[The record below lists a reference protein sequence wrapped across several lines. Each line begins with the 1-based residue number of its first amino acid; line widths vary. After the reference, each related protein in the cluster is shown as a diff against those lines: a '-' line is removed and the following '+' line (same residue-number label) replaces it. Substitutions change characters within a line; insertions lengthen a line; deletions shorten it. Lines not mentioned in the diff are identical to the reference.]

1 MSDYFNERNLKN
13 LRKIND
19 LLKELP
25 LFCREFFLG
34 IENLTSTLTRL
45 NYCYDL
51 ITFFDFVEKHIL
63 LKPAKTLLLSD
74 LEKLSATD
82 FELFLSYLSD
92 YELDGKPHSCSL
104 KAKARKLATLRSLY
118 RYFFN
123 KDKIV
128 ANTPAKVKMPK
139 IKETEIIRL
148 ELNETA
154 ELLETA
160 ESGEGLSKRQKS
172 YHNTTKVRDL
182 AILSLFLGTGIRI
195 SELVGINLE
204 DINFDNNSFIVT
216 RKGGSRTIL
225 YFSQETAKDLHDWYI
240 ARVNLKDVDDNENA
254 LFLSLQ
260 NKRINV
266 RTVQLLVKKYSK
278 LVTPLKKITPH
289 KLRSTFG
296 TSLYRETGDIY
307 MVADFLGHKDVNTT
321 KKHYAA
327 ISEDSRKIA
336 VTHVKLRDDESTNNE
351 E

>member
-1 MSDYFNERNLKN
+1 MSDYFNERNVKN
-13 LRKIND
+13 IRKINE

-34 IENLTSTLTRL
+34 IENQTSTLTRL

-51 ITFFDFVEKHIL
+51 ITFFDFVEKNVL
-63 LKPAKTLLLSD
+63 NKKPTTLLLQD

-92 YELDGKPHSCSL
+92 YELNGKMHTCSI

-139 IKETEIIRL
+139 IKESEIIRL
-148 ELNETA
+148 EANETA
-154 ELLETA
+154 ELLDTA

-172 YHNTTKVRDL
+172 YHNVTKVRDL

-204 DINFDNNSFIVT
+204 DINFENNSFVVT

-225 YFSQETAKDLHDWYI
+225 YFSQETARDLHEWYKE
-240 ARVNLKDVDDNENA
+240 RYNLKDIDENENA
-254 LFLSLQ
+254 LFVSLQ

-266 RTVQLLVKKYSK
+266 RSVQLLVKKYSK
-278 LVTPLKKITPH
+278 VVTPLKKITPH

-327 ISEDSRKIA
+327 ISEDSRRNAIK
-336 VTHVKLRDDESTNNE
+336 HVKLREDNDEE